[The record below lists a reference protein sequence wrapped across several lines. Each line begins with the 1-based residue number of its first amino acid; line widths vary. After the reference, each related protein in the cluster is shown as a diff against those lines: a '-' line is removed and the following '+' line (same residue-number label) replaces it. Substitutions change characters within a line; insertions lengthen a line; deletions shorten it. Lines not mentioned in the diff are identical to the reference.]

1 MKVIVD
7 RFEGNYAV
15 VEINPNKF
23 VNMPKEL
30 IPNAKEGDIIN
41 INIDY
46 DETNKRREHIKG
58 LVDSLFED

>member
-15 VEINPNKF
+15 VEIDSNKF